1 MIAEEPEL
9 TNDKSSTRWWKQLR
23 SILRSNTNWGVYR
36 LGLPGRLGSSII
48 DGIPVRLR
56 MTPCANI

>member
-9 TNDKSSTRWWKQLR
+9 TNDKSSTRWWKQWR